1 MTRARLVVAD
11 DHKIFAEGL
20 KRLLEPEFD
29 VVRIVHDGLTLV
41 TCVCEL
47 QPDAVVVDISM
58 PGLSGIDATRRL
70 LQRRPHTK
78 VVLLTMHEEA
88 AYATTALDEGVSGYV
103 LKNADPKELLTA
115 IRQSLLGHVF
125 VSPSIAAD
133 VFRERKVTSAG
144 AEPHENGLSPT
155 QREILHLLTKGL
167 TAKQIA
173 SHLDSSRKS
182 VEYQKYR
189 IMRQL
194 GMETSAELIQ
204 YAVKHGIGSA

>member
-1 MTRARLVVAD
+1 MTRARIIIAD
-11 DHKIFAEGL
+11 DHRIFTEGL

-41 TCVCEL
+41 TSVCEL
-47 QPDAVVVDISM
+47 QPDVAVVDISM

-70 LQRRPHTK
+70 LQRRPHTT

-103 LKNADPKELLTA
+103 LKNADPEELLTA

-125 VSPSIAAD
+125 VTPSIAGD
-133 VFRERKVTSAG
+133 VFRARQITSAG
-144 AEPHENGLSPT
+144 AEPHENGLSPK
-155 QREILHLLTKGL
+155 QREILHLLTKGF

-173 SHLDSSRKS
+173 SRLDASRKS
-182 VEYQKYR
+182 VEYHKYR

-194 GMETSAELIQ
+194 GLKASAELIH